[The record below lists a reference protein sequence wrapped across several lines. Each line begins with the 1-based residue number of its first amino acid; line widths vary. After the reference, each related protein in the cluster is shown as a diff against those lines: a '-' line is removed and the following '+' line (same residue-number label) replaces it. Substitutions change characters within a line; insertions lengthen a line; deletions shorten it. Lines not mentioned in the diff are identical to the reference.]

1 VRRVPGRT
9 MLWWWALRR
18 GAPGAA
24 QRAAPRSARSA
35 RSGSGSSG
43 AVDAGIGGGGGG
55 GGARGSGGVVYSP
68 ARGPALRLSSLA
80 PAGAGTAPRARGPA
94 LALAALAAACVAA
107 QRAARAECVDAG
119 LLGECDALFD
129 KRGRDGALSRCLS
142 KLQELYAGNEDHADL
157 CFRIA
162 RAAYNLLNS
171 KDPLDAELVGSAD
184 KKKRLA
190 ELAVAMASEAREV
203 APDDFRSFYW
213 IGISIQAYGDAVGGT
228 KYTLER
234 LPEIRQSFE
243 RASQLNPNDG
253 TVMYCLGAWCYGLAD
268 LGWVSRK
275 LASTLFATPPV
286 SSFGE
291 ALEFF
296 LRAEEVEPGFWSKNT
311 LMIARCY
318 DKLGERAKAY
328 EWARATAERPC
339 STPEDREVQ
348 KEALELARRT
358 A

>member
-1 VRRVPGRT
+1 VRSV
-9 MLWWWALRR
+9 
-18 GAPGAA
+18 
-24 QRAAPRSARSA
+24 
-35 RSGSGSSG
+35 
-43 AVDAGIGGGGGG
+43 
-55 GGARGSGGVVYSP
+55 
-68 ARGPALRLSSLA
+68 A
-80 PAGAGTAPRARGPA
+80 PAGGIRTAA
-94 LALAALAAACVAA
+94 LAVAALAAAWVAA
-107 QRAARAECVDAG
+107 QRAALAECVDACS
-119 LLGECDALFD
+119 LGECDALFD
-129 KRGRDGALSRCLS
+129 KRGRDGALSRCLN
-142 KLQELYAGNEDHADL
+142 KLQELYEGNEDHADL

-184 KKKRLA
+184 KKKRIA

-203 APDDFRSFYW
+203 APEDFRSFYW
-213 IGISIQAYGDAVGGT
+213 IGISIQAYGDYVGGGT
-228 KYTLER
+228 NYER
-234 LPEIRQSFE
+234 LPEIRHSFE

-253 TVMYCLGAWCYGLAD
+253 TVMYCLGAWCYGLAN

-286 SSFGE
+286 SSFAE

-296 LRAEEVEPGFWSKNT
+296 LRAEEVEPGFWSTNT

-318 DKLGERAKAY
+318 DKLGERAKAH

-339 STPEDREVQ
+339 STPEDHAVQ

-358 A
+358 TRRIAAEP

>member
-1 VRRVPGRT
+1 
-9 MLWWWALRR
+9 M
-18 GAPGAA
+18 
-24 QRAAPRSARSA
+24 
-35 RSGSGSSG
+35 
-43 AVDAGIGGGGGG
+43 
-55 GGARGSGGVVYSP
+55 P
-68 ARGPALRLSSLA
+68 ARGPALRGSALA
-80 PAGAGTAPRARGPA
+80 SAGAGTAPRARGAA
-94 LALAALAAACVAA
+94 LALAALAAAWVAA
-107 QRAARAECVDAG
+107 QRATLAECVDAG

-142 KLQELYAGNEDHADL
+142 KLQELYKGNEDHADL

-184 KKKRLA
+184 KKRRIA

-243 RASQLNPNDG
+243 RASQLNPHDG

-318 DKLGERAKAY
+318 VKLGERAKAH

-339 STPEDREVQ
+339 STPEDHEVQ